1 MAANGETQMT
11 DLEHRRAGGAGKPDA
26 EAPPTGAVG
35 AAGMTRRRLMGY
47 LLAAPT
53 LMAAARWDAADA
65 TAAVPTV
72 QLTNTLDLSDVLTAA
87 TLPTASLISV
97 TVNDDGTV
105 SFALPRAEVGQG
117 ITTAVAMTI
126 ADEMDLPI
134 DKVKVTLADARPE
147 LVFNQFTGGSNTMHS
162 IFNPVRMAAATARG
176 RLTQAAADEL
186 RVSELDLRLREG
198 VFSTADGRT
207 ASFGSLA
214 RKAAV
219 TRTVAV
225 TPRLKA
231 DLAIVGTDQRRI
243 DALDIVTGRKTFAMD
258 LDVPGALP
266 TMVCRPPTING
277 RVLGV
282 DNAAEV
288 RAMPGITD
296 VAVIAHSQYVAG
308 GVAVR
313 GQTFGQCIDAVRA
326 LKVRWSGSSVSGK
339 SDASVLADLRRS
351 QLPLTPALPGR
362 TIDETFTF
370 HFRPGDP
377 LETNCA
383 VADVRKDRAEI
394 WSCLKSPILAK
405 ERIATDLRL
414 PLNKVTVHV
423 TEGGGSFG
431 RHLFA
436 DAALEAAAI
445 SQKMGKPVKLMWH
458 RTDNFRQGRVH
469 PMCTSRVRATHLAG
483 NVLAFDQRHTS
494 VATDFTMG
502 FGEIISSV
510 DASLPLQNFVQFSEA
525 VFTLTATV
533 PYNFGV
539 VTQLL
544 SEVYDIKD
552 FNTSSVRNIYSPDV
566 RTAGELMVDRVA
578 KDMGKDPVQFRR
590 EFAIDNRLRAVI
602 DRAAQAGGWG
612 RSMPAGTAQGFAVHS
627 EYKGRCACLVEIDCR
642 PQTVNRQVEH
652 GYTGPRVTKVVFV
665 VDVGLPINPLGLKAQ
680 MMGGIMDGIAQALS
694 YGLHLKDGH
703 FLEGSWDDAFYTR
716 QWNTPPELE
725 VIVMPPTTGTPGGAG
740 EFGVAASMAAVAC
753 AYGRATGTMPT
764 SFPINHGGE
773 LGFEPFPT
781 TPPIPASPVDGLA
794 KAGIKRPKKKRAR
807 KAPPKKRS
815 ASSSR
820 KPHAET
826 AH

>member
-1 MAANGETQMT
+1 MSANEEKQMT
-11 DLEHRRAGGAGKPDA
+11 DLEHRAADDAGKPDA
-26 EAPPTGAVG
+26 EGSS
-35 AAGMTRRRLMGY
+35 AASDRAGGMTRRRLMGY

-53 LMAAARWDAADA
+53 LVAAARWDTEDAEAAI
-65 TAAVPTV
+65 PTV
-72 QLTNTLDLSDVLTAA
+72 QVTNALDLSDVLTAA
-87 TLPTASLISV
+87 TLPTASLISI
-97 TVNDDGTV
+97 TVNGDGTV

-162 IFNPVRMAAATARG
+162 IFKPVRMAAATARG
-176 RLTQAAADEL
+176 RLTQAAADQL
-186 RVSELDLRLREG
+186 GVSTWDLRLREG
-198 VFSTADGRT
+198 VFKTADGRT
-207 ASFGSLA
+207 ATFGSLA
-214 RKAAV
+214 EKAAV
-219 TRTVAV
+219 TRSVAV
-225 TPRLKA
+225 KPQLKSA
-231 DLAIVGTDQRRI
+231 LAFVGTDQPRI
-243 DALDIVTGRKTFAMD
+243 DAHDIVTGRKQFAMD
-258 LDVPGALP
+258 IDVPDALP
-266 TMVCRPPTING
+266 TMVCRAPTING

-296 VAVIAHSQYVAG
+296 VAVIPHTQYVNG

-313 GQTFGQCIDAVRA
+313 GRTFGQCIDAVRA

-339 SDASVLADLRRS
+339 SDASVLADLRKS
-351 QLPLTPALPGR
+351 QLPLTPALPGK
-362 TIDETFTF
+362 TVDETFTF

-383 VADVRKDRAEI
+383 IADVRKDRAEI

-405 ERIATDLRL
+405 QRLAVDLRL

-436 DAALEAAAI
+436 DGAMEAAVI
-445 SQKMGKPVKLMWH
+445 SQKIGKPVKLMWH

-469 PMCTSRVRATHLAG
+469 PMCTSRVRVTHLAG

-510 DASLPLQNFVQFSEA
+510 DASLPLQNFLQFSQA

-544 SEVYDIKD
+544 NEIYDFKD

-578 KDMGKDPVQFRR
+578 KEMGKDPVAFRR

-602 DRAAQAGGWG
+602 DRAAQAGNWG
-612 RSMPAGTAQGFAVHS
+612 RAMPAGTAQGFAVHN
-627 EYKGRCACLVEIDCR
+627 EYKSRCACLVEIDTR
-642 PQTVNRQVEH
+642 PPTVDRKIEH
-652 GYTGPRVTKVVFV
+652 AYTGPRVTKAVFA
-665 VDVGLPINPLGLKAQ
+665 VDVGMPINPLGLKAQ

-703 FLEGSWDDAFYTR
+703 FLEGSWDEAFYTR

-725 VIVMPPTTGTPGGAG
+725 VIVMPATTDNPGGAG
-740 EFGVAASMAAVAC
+740 ELGVAASMAAVAC
-753 AYGRATGTMPT
+753 AYGRATGRMPT

-773 LGFEPFPT
+773 LGFAPFAT
-781 TPPIPASPVDGLA
+781 VPPIPASPVDGLA
-794 KAGIKRPKKKRAR
+794 KAGIKRPKKKRAKKALSKKK
-807 KAPPKKRS
+807 KAP
-815 ASSSR
+815 SR
-820 KPHAET
+820 RRAPAKT
-826 AH
+826 AD